1 MTSPVEKLQR
11 TAAAYKQL
19 DAKDKKRYWSDAILN
34 NALYILMAIFVIY
47 TAIMRENFLTLGH
60 LSF

>member
-11 TAAAYKQL
+11 PAAAYKQL

-34 NALYILMAIFVIY
+34 NAL
-47 TAIMRENFLTLGH
+47 R
-60 LSF
+60 